1 MKRKNLIWLIIL
13 ILIIAAVLILEI
25 SKFMKYKLQKIEN
38 KLLDIAQN
46 VISTN
51 ENIEPQTTDVIVKE
65 ELELNENVIGILEI
79 PKLKLTAPVKE
90 GTTQEILKY
99 SIGHFSNSSNWD
111 GNIALASHNRGNY
124 VAHYFENIHEL
135 VVGDEIIYKT
145 KFGERRYVVEVS
157 KQIKSTDWSVISN
170 TKENRITLITCI
182 NNNPKLRFCVQ
193 AIIKKE
199 DVNVAG

>member
-1 MKRKNLIWLIIL
+1 MKRKTLIWLIIL
-13 ILIIAAVLILEI
+13 ILIIAEVLILGI
-25 SKFMKYKLQKIEN
+25 SKSMKYKLQKTEN

-46 VISTN
+46 VISIN
-51 ENIEPQTTDVIVKE
+51 ENIETQTEIIVKE

-79 PKLKLTAPVKE
+79 PKLNLTAPVKE
-90 GTTQEILKY
+90 GTTQEIIKY

-170 TKENRITLITCI
+170 TKENMRLKRART
-182 NNNPKLRFCVQ
+182 
-193 AIIKKE
+193 A
-199 DVNVAG
+199 

>member
-1 MKRKNLIWLIIL
+1 MKRKTLIWLIIL
-13 ILIIAAVLILEI
+13 ILIIAAVLILGI
-25 SKFMKYKLQKIEN
+25 SKFMKYKLQKTEN

-65 ELELNENVIGILEI
+65 KLEFNENVIGILEI
-79 PKLKLTAPVKE
+79 PKLNLIAPVKE

-182 NNNPKLRFCVQ
+182 KNNPKLRLCLQGVE
-193 AIIKKE
+193 IKK
-199 DVNVAG
+199 DA

>member
-1 MKRKNLIWLIIL
+1 MKRKTLIWLIIL
-13 ILIIAAVLILEI
+13 ILIIVAVLILGI
-25 SKFMKYKLQKIEN
+25 SKFMKYKLQKTEN
-38 KLLDIAQN
+38 KLLGIAQN

-51 ENIEPQTTDVIVKE
+51 ENIEKQTEVIVKE

-79 PKLKLTAPVKE
+79 PKLNLTAQVKE

-124 VAHYFENIHEL
+124 VVHYFENIHEL

-182 NNNPKLRFCVQ
+182 KNNPKLRLCVQ
-193 AIIKKE
+193 AIEK
-199 DVNVAG
+199 

>member
-1 MKRKNLIWLIIL
+1 MKRKTLIWLIIL
-13 ILIIAAVLILEI
+13 ILIIVAVLILGI
-25 SKFMKYKLQKIEN
+25 SKFMKYKLQKTEN
-38 KLLDIAQN
+38 KLLGIAQN

-51 ENIEPQTTDVIVKE
+51 ENIEKQTEVIVKE
-65 ELELNENVIGILEI
+65 ELELNENVIEILEI
-79 PKLKLTAPVKE
+79 RKLNLTAQVKE

-124 VAHYFENIHEL
+124 VVHYFENIHEL

-182 NNNPKLRFCVQ
+182 KNNPKLRLCVQ
-193 AIIKKE
+193 AIEK
-199 DVNVAG
+199 

>member
-1 MKRKNLIWLIIL
+1 MKRKTLIWRIIL
-13 ILIIAAVLILEI
+13 ILIIAAVLILGI
-25 SKFMKYKLQKIEN
+25 SKFMKYKLQKTEN

-46 VISTN
+46 VISIN
-51 ENIEPQTTDVIVKE
+51 ENIETQTEIIVKE

-79 PKLKLTAPVKE
+79 PKLNLTAPVKE

-99 SIGHFSNSSNWD
+99 SIGHISNSSNWD

-157 KQIKSTDWSVISN
+157 KQIKNTDWSVISN

-182 NNNPKLRFCVQ
+182 KNNPKLRLCVQ
-193 AIIKKE
+193 GIEIPKDA
-199 DVNVAG
+199 

>member
-1 MKRKNLIWLIIL
+1 MKRKTLIWLIIL
-13 ILIIAAVLILEI
+13 ILIIAAVVILVT
-25 SKFMKYKLQKIEN
+25 SKFIKYKLQKTEN

-51 ENIEPQTTDVIVKE
+51 ENTKIQTEIIIKE

-79 PKLKLTAPVKE
+79 PKLNLIAPVKE

-145 KFGERRYVVEVS
+145 KFGERRYVIEVS

-182 NNNPKLRFCVQ
+182 KNNPKLRLCVQ
-193 AIIKKE
+193 GGEIQK
-199 DVNVAG
+199 DV

>member
-1 MKRKNLIWLIIL
+1 MKRKTLIWLIIL
-13 ILIIAAVLILEI
+13 ILIIAAVLILGI
-25 SKFMKYKLQKIEN
+25 SKFMKYKLQKTEN

-51 ENIEPQTTDVIVKE
+51 KNIETETDVIVKE

-79 PKLKLTAPVKE
+79 PKLNLTAPVKE

-124 VAHYFENIHEL
+124 VAHYFENIHKL

-145 KFGERRYVVEVS
+145 KFGERGYVVEVS
-157 KQIKSTDWSVISN
+157 KQIESTDWSVISN

-182 NNNPKLRFCVQ
+182 RNNPKLRLCVQ
-193 AIIKKE
+193 AVEIAE
-199 DVNVAG
+199 DS